1 MSMTKKQKEKEI
13 PKLKAEV
20 EEIKRDLILVN
31 HPTSQKLLQ
40 EEITRMEETILEYET
55 HVADPYVNRRR
66 Y

>member
-20 EEIKRDLILVN
+20 EEIKRDVAFVKSPI
-31 HPTSQKLLQ
+31 SKRLLQ
-40 EEITRMEETILEYET
+40 EEIERMEETISEYET

-66 Y
+66 